1 MRARW
6 QLVLAVLAVLALLA
20 SGCGGDD
27 DGDETTAEESTTT
40 STTEAAEE
48 ETTTTTAA
56 EGEEEG
62 EEVVRAD
69 ADLVI
74 WADDTRTPVI
84 QPFVEQFGEENDLTV
99 AVQELGFDD
108 IRDRLTV
115 AGPAGEG
122 PAIIIGA
129 HDWLGQLVTSG
140 VVAPIDLGDRAGEFN
155 PVAIEA
161 FTYEGQLYGLP
172 YAVENVALIRNTE
185 LVPEAPATFE
195 ELVQTA
201 LDLQAQGEVDVPLA
215 IQEDPGDPF
224 HNYPLFTALG
234 GYVFGRD
241 AEGSYDPT
249 DLGID
254 SEGGLRAAEAFAEWA
269 DQGLISSETSYDVM
283 IESFGSGRAPFAI
296 TGPWAITQEDT
307 GFAATGV
314 PYVVEPIPPIEGGA
328 ARPFVGVQ
336 GFMVSAQAENPLA
349 AQTFLVDFMANEEA
363 QVALFEAGGRPPAL
377 TAAFEQVSSDP
388 DIAGFQAAGAD
399 GEPLPAIPEMGSV
412 WSAWTDAY
420 QIVLTGQGDPRQA
433 FTDAADQIRTL
444 IEEGE

>member
-6 QLVLAVLAVLALLA
+6 KLALAALATVALLA

-27 DGDETTAEESTTT
+27 DDSTDTAAESTTT
-40 STTEAAEE
+40 STTAAEE

-84 QPFVEQFGEENDLTV
+84 TPFAEQFGEENDLSV

-122 PAIIIGA
+122 PDIIIGA
-129 HDWLGQLVTSG
+129 HDWLGQLVSSG
-140 VVAPIDLGDRAGEFN
+140 VVSPIDLGATAEEFN
-155 PVAIEA
+155 PVAIDA
-161 FTYEGQLYGLP
+161 FTYGGQLYGLP
-172 YAVENVALIRNTE
+172 YAVENVALLRNTD

-195 ELVQTA
+195 ELAQTA
-201 LDLQAQGEVDVPLA
+201 LDLKASGQVDVPLA

-241 AEGSYDPT
+241 AEGNYDPT

-254 SEGGLRAAEAFAEWA
+254 SEGGLAAAQAFADWA
-269 DQGLISSETSYDVM
+269 QQGLISSETSYDVM
-283 IESFGSGRAPFAI
+283 IEAFGSGRAPFAI
-296 TGPWAITQEDT
+296 TGPWAISQEET

-314 PYVVEPIPPIEGGA
+314 PYVVEPIPPVAGGEP
-328 ARPFVGVQ
+328 RPFVGVQ

-349 AQTFLVDFMANEEA
+349 AQTFLVDFMATEDA

-377 TAAFEQVSSDP
+377 TAAFEQVADDP
-388 DIAGFQAAGAD
+388 DIAGFQAAGAN

-420 QIVLTGQGDPRQA
+420 QLVLTNQGDPAQA

>member
-6 QLVLAVLAVLALLA
+6 KLVLAVLAALALLVSA
-20 SGCGGDD
+20 CGGDD
-27 DGDETTAEESTTT
+27 DGDETAAEEETTTT
-40 STTEAAEE
+40 STTAAEE

-56 EGEEEG
+56 EGEEAA

-84 QPFVEQFGEENDLTV
+84 TPFAEQFGEDNGLSV

-122 PAIIIGA
+122 PDIIIGA

-140 VVAPIDLGDRAGEFN
+140 VVAPIDLGATAEEFN

-172 YAVENVALIRNTE
+172 YAVENVALLRNTE

-195 ELVQTA
+195 ELVQVA
-201 LDLQAQGEVDVPLA
+201 LDLQAQGAVDVPLA
-215 IQEDPGDPF
+215 IQQDPGDPF
-224 HNYPLFTALG
+224 HNYPLFSALG

-241 AEGSYDPT
+241 AEGNYDPT

-254 SEGGLRAAEAFAEWA
+254 SEGGLAAAEAFAQWA
-269 DQGLISSETSYDVM
+269 EQGLISSETSYDVM
-283 IESFGSGRAPFAI
+283 IESFGTGRAPFAI
-296 TGPWAITQEDT
+296 TGPWAISQEET

-314 PYVVEPIPPIEGGA
+314 PYVVEPIPPIQGGEP
-328 ARPFVGVQ
+328 RPFVGVQ
-336 GFMVSAQAENPLA
+336 GFMVSAQAQNALA

-388 DIAGFQAAGAD
+388 DIAGFQAAGAN

-420 QIVLTGQGDPRQA
+420 QLVLTGQGDPREA
-433 FTDAADQIRTL
+433 FTNAAEQIRTL

>member
-6 QLVLAVLAVLALLA
+6 KLVLAVLTAMALLVA
-20 SGCGGDD
+20 GCGGDD
-27 DGDETTAEESTTT
+27 DGDETAAEETTT
-40 STTEAAEE
+40 STTAAEE

-56 EGEEEG
+56 EGEEAA

-84 QPFVEQFGEENDLTV
+84 TPFAEQFGEENDLSV

-122 PAIIIGA
+122 PDIIIGA

-140 VVAPIDLGDRAGEFN
+140 VVAPIDLGATAEQFN
-155 PVAIEA
+155 PVAIQA

-172 YAVENVALIRNTE
+172 YAVENVALLRNTE

-195 ELVQTA
+195 ELAQVA
-201 LDLQAQGEVDVPLA
+201 LDLQAQGAVDVPLA
-215 IQEDPGDPF
+215 VQQDPGDPF
-224 HNYPLFTALG
+224 HNYPLFSALG

-241 AEGSYDPT
+241 AEGNYDPT
-249 DLGID
+249 DLGLD
-254 SEGGLRAAEAFAEWA
+254 SEGGLRAAEAFGQWA

-283 IESFGSGRAPFAI
+283 IESFGTGRAPFAI
-296 TGPWAITQEDT
+296 TGPWAISQEET

-314 PYVVEPIPPIEGGA
+314 PYVVEPIPPVEGGQP
-328 ARPFVGVQ
+328 RPFVGVQ
-336 GFMVSAQAENPLA
+336 GFMVSAQAQNALA

-388 DIAGFQAAGAD
+388 DIAGFQAAGAN

-420 QIVLTGQGDPRQA
+420 QLVLTGEGEPREA
-433 FTDAADQIRTL
+433 FTNAAEQIRTL